1 MKLNASKIVF
11 YFKRHLLPNPVLLF
25 MQLTVFLLLF
35 SSLQLCAT
43 GYGQVVNLNAS
54 NVSLENVFKK
64 IKKETGYRFFYENE
78 AVFES
83 NNVNINVSN
92 AKIESVLDIC
102 LKGSQLAYLIIDKTV
117 IIKKSDLLTLN
128 PDGLSEVENIIEF
141 KGTVKDESGKPLV
154 GVSISVVGEKR
165 VYITDETGSF

>member
-54 NVSLENVFKK
+54 NASLENVFKK

-83 NNVNINVSN
+83 YGYSRDEWS
-92 AKIESVLDIC
+92 KM
-102 LKGSQLAYLIIDKTV
+102 TV
-117 IIKKSDLLTLN
+117 INIRPEEDHQQIKDFAK
-128 PDGLSEVENIIEF
+128 ENLE
-141 KGTVKDESGKPLV
+141 LV
-154 GVSISVVGEKR
+154 I
-165 VYITDETGSF
+165 